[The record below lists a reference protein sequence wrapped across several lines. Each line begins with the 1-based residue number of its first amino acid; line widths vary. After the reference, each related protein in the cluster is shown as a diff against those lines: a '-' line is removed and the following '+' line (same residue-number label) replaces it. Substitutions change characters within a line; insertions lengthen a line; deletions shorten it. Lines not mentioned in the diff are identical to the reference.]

1 MKEHYTN
8 EKTGISYTLRGDYY
22 LPDLLPAE
30 EEFEIGIWGMRYLN
44 HIKKHRKVL
53 YTNLLTT
60 GVLNKHLAEVDARA
74 QTMLNDLIRKFAE
87 QEGVNEML
95 KEQNQ
100 MEWVGRM
107 NNIRGRAEEI
117 VYNEVLFK

>member
-22 LPDLLPAE
+22 LPDLLPTE

-44 HIKKHRKVL
+44 HIKEHRKVL

-74 QTMLNDLIRKFAE
+74 QTMLDDLIKKFAE
-87 QEGVNEML
+87 QEGVDEVL

-107 NNIRGRAEEI
+107 NNIRNRAEE
-117 VYNEVLFK
+117 VVCNEVLFK

>member
-1 MKEHYTN
+1 MKEHYIN

-22 LPDLLPAE
+22 LPDLLPDE

-44 HIKKHRKVL
+44 HIKENRKVL
-53 YTNLLTT
+53 YTNLLTA

-74 QTMLNDLIRKFAE
+74 QTMLNDLIKKFAE
-87 QEGVNEML
+87 QEGVNELL

-100 MEWVGRM
+100 MEWVRRI
-107 NNIRGRAEEI
+107 NNIRNRAEEI
-117 VYNEVLFK
+117 VVNEIIK

>member
-1 MKEHYTN
+1 MKEHYIN

-30 EEFEIGIWGMRYLN
+30 EEFEIGIWGQRYL
-44 HIKKHRKVL
+44 HFIKKHRKAF
-53 YTNLLTT
+53 YINLLTT
-60 GVLNKHLAEVDARA
+60 GVLNKHLAEVDTRA
-74 QTMLNDLIRKFAE
+74 QTMLNDLIKTFAE
-87 QEGVNEML
+87 QEGVDEVL

-107 NNIRGRAEEI
+107 NNIRNRAEEI

>member
-1 MKEHYTN
+1 MKKHYIN

-30 EEFEIGIWGMRYLN
+30 EEHEIGIWGQRYLRF
-44 HIKKHRKVL
+44 IKKHRKVR

-60 GVLNKHLAEVDARA
+60 GVLNKHLAEVNTRA
-74 QTMLNDLIRKFAE
+74 QTMLNDLIKKFAE
-87 QEGVNEML
+87 QERVNEVL

-107 NNIRGRAEEI
+107 NNIRSRAEEI
-117 VYNEVLFK
+117 VYNEIFN

>member
-1 MKEHYTN
+1 MKEHYIN
-8 EKTGISYTLRGDYY
+8 EKNGISYTLRGDYY
-22 LPDLLPAE
+22 LPYLLPAE
-30 EEFEIGIWGMRYLN
+30 EEHKIGIWGQRYL
-44 HIKKHRKVL
+44 HFIKKHRKVL

-60 GVLNKHLAEVDARA
+60 GVLNKRLAEADARA
-74 QTMLNDLIRKFAE
+74 QTMLNDLIKTFAE
-87 QEGVNEML
+87 QEGVDEML

-107 NNIRGRAEEI
+107 NNIRGRAKEI

>member
-1 MKEHYTN
+1 MKEYYTN

-30 EEFEIGIWGMRYLN
+30 EEHKIGIWGQRYLRF
-44 HIKKHRKVL
+44 IKKHRKVF

-60 GVLNKHLAEVDARA
+60 GVLNKHLAEVDTRAR
-74 QTMLNDLIRKFAE
+74 TMLNDLIRKFAE
-87 QEGVNEML
+87 QEGANEML

-107 NNIRGRAEEI
+107 NNIRSRAEEI
-117 VYNEVLFK
+117 VVDEIMK

>member
-1 MKEHYTN
+1 MKEHYIN

-44 HIKKHRKVL
+44 HIKEHRKVL

-60 GVLNKHLAEVDARA
+60 GVLNKHLAEVDVRA
-74 QTMLNDLIRKFAE
+74 HTMLNDLIKTFAE
-87 QEGVNEML
+87 QEGVNEVL
-95 KEQNQ
+95 REQNQ

-107 NNIRGRAEEI
+107 NNIRNRAEEI